1 MERVDAPDAGAKI
14 VRVAIACSPGAG
26 RAFETT
32 LALAA
37 PATALDA
44 IRASG
49 LFERHPELALG
60 EPLIGIW
67 GRACAPETLLADGDR
82 VEVYRPL
89 TMDPN
94 EARRLRAKNLRAAA
108 RRRPPT

>member
-1 MERVDAPDAGAKI
+1 MDPVDLDGTAAPI
-14 VRVAIACSPGAG
+14 VRVAIACSPRAG
-26 RAFETT
+26 RAFEMT
-32 LALAA
+32 LALPA

-44 IRASG
+44 VRASG
-49 LFERHPELALG
+49 LLERHPELGLG

-67 GRACAPETLLADGDR
+67 GRACAPETVLADGDR

-108 RRRPPT
+108 QR

>member
-1 MERVDAPDAGAKI
+1 MGRVDAPGSAAPI

-26 RAFETT
+26 HAFEMT
-32 LALAA
+32 LTLPA

-49 LFERHPELALG
+49 LFERHPELGLG

-67 GRACAPETLLADGDR
+67 GRACALEAVLADGDR
-82 VEVYRPL
+82 VEIYRPL

-94 EARRLRAKNLRAAA
+94 EARRLRARNLRGAA
-108 RRRPPT
+108 RR

>member
-1 MERVDAPDAGAKI
+1 MARAEGDGTTTTAML
-14 VRVAIACSPGAG
+14 RVAIAFSPRAG
-26 RAFETT
+26 HAFEAT
-32 LALAA
+32 LELPA
-37 PATALDA
+37 PATAFDA

-49 LFERHPELALG
+49 LFERHPELGLG

-67 GRACAPETLLADGDR
+67 GRACALDAVLGDGDR

-94 EARRLRAKNLRAAA
+94 EARRLRARNLRGAA
-108 RRRPPT
+108 RR

>member
-1 MERVDAPDAGAKI
+1 MGRVDCAGAAASI
-14 VRVAIACSPGAG
+14 VHVAIAFSASAG
-26 RAFETT
+26 RAFEVT
-32 LALAA
+32 LELPA

-49 LFERHPELALG
+49 LFERHPELGLG

-67 GRACAPETLLADGDR
+67 GRACAPETVLADGDR
-82 VEVYRPL
+82 VELYRPL

-94 EARRLRAKNLRAAA
+94 EARRLRARTLRVA
-108 RRRPPT
+108 RRR

>member
-1 MERVDAPDAGAKI
+1 MVRVEAVGAGAPI
-14 VRVAIACSPGAG
+14 VRVAIAFSPSVG
-26 RAFETT
+26 RAFELT
-32 LALAA
+32 LELPA
-37 PATALDA
+37 PANALDA

-49 LFERHPELALG
+49 LFERHPELGLG

-67 GRACAPETLLADGDR
+67 GRACAAQTLLADGDR

-94 EARRLRAKNLRAAA
+94 EARRLRARNLRAAG
-108 RRRPPT
+108 RR

>member
-1 MERVDAPDAGAKI
+1 MGRVDAPGSAAPL

-26 RAFETT
+26 HAFEAT
-32 LALAA
+32 LELPA

-44 IRASG
+44 VRASG
-49 LFERHPELALG
+49 LLERHPELGLG

-94 EARRLRAKNLRAAA
+94 EARRLRARNLRAAG
-108 RRRPPT
+108 RR

>member
-1 MERVDAPDAGAKI
+1 MDRAESDGAPVSN
-14 VRVAIACSPGAG
+14 VRVAIACSPVTG
-26 RAFETT
+26 RAFEMT
-32 LALAA
+32 LTLPA

-49 LFERHPELALG
+49 LFERHPELGLG

-67 GRACAPETLLADGDR
+67 GRACAPGTVLADGDR

-94 EARRLRAKNLRAAA
+94 EARRLRARNARTAA
-108 RRRPPT
+108 RR

>member
-1 MERVDAPDAGAKI
+1 MGRVDDGGAAASI
-14 VRVAIACSPGAG
+14 VRVAIAFSAHPG
-26 RAFETT
+26 RAFEVT
-32 LALAA
+32 LELPA

-49 LFERHPELALG
+49 LFERHPELGLG

-67 GRACAPETLLADGDR
+67 GRACAPETVLADGDR

-89 TMDPN
+89 MMDPN
-94 EARRLRAKNLRAAA
+94 EARRLRARNLRVA
-108 RRRPPT
+108 RRR

>member
-1 MERVDAPDAGAKI
+1 MGRVEGAGAATPT
-14 VRVAIACSPGAG
+14 VRVAIACSPSAG
-26 RAFETT
+26 HAFEM
-32 LALAA
+32 ALELPA

-67 GRACAPETLLADGDR
+67 GRACAPETLLAEGDR

-94 EARRLRAKNLRAAA
+94 EARRLRARNLRAAA
-108 RRRPPT
+108 RR

>member
-1 MERVDAPDAGAKI
+1 MGRVDAPGTAAPV
-14 VRVAIACSPGAG
+14 VRVAIACSPSAG
-26 RAFETT
+26 HAFETT
-32 LALAA
+32 LELPA

-49 LFERHPELALG
+49 LLERHPELGLG

-94 EARRLRAKNLRAAA
+94 EARRLRARNLRAAA
-108 RRRPPT
+108 RR

>member
-1 MERVDAPDAGAKI
+1 MGRVENAGARPPT
-14 VRVAIACSPGAG
+14 VRIAIACSPAAG
-26 RAFETT
+26 RAFEM
-32 LALAA
+32 ALELPA

-67 GRACAPETLLADGDR
+67 GRACAPQTLLADGDR

-89 TMDPN
+89 AMDPN

-108 RRRPPT
+108 RR

>member
-1 MERVDAPDAGAKI
+1 MGPVDADGVATPI
-14 VRVAIACSPGAG
+14 VRVAIACSPRAG
-26 RAFETT
+26 GAFEMT
-32 LALAA
+32 LALPA

-44 IRASG
+44 VRASG
-49 LFERHPELALG
+49 LLERHPELGLG

-94 EARRLRAKNLRAAA
+94 EARRLRARNLRAAG
-108 RRRPPT
+108 RR

>member
-1 MERVDAPDAGAKI
+1 MGRVAAPGSAAPI

-26 RAFETT
+26 HAFEAT
-32 LALAA
+32 LELPA

-44 IRASG
+44 VRASG
-49 LFERHPELALG
+49 LLERHPELGLG

-82 VEVYRPL
+82 VEVYQPL

-94 EARRLRAKNLRAAA
+94 EARRLRARNLRAAG
-108 RRRPPT
+108 RR

>member
-1 MERVDAPDAGAKI
+1 MGRVDAPGSAAPI

-26 RAFETT
+26 HAFEAT
-32 LALAA
+32 LELPA

-44 IRASG
+44 VRASG
-49 LFERHPELALG
+49 LLERHPELGLG

-94 EARRLRAKNLRAAA
+94 EARRLRARNLRAAG
-108 RRRPPT
+108 RR

>member
-1 MERVDAPDAGAKI
+1 MGRVDAPGTAAPV
-14 VRVAIACSPGAG
+14 VRVAIACSPSAG
-26 RAFETT
+26 HAFETT
-32 LALAA
+32 LELPA

-49 LFERHPELALG
+49 LFERHPELGLG

-94 EARRLRAKNLRAAA
+94 EARRLRARKLRAAA
-108 RRRPPT
+108 RR

>member
-1 MERVDAPDAGAKI
+1 MGPVDADGVATSI
-14 VRVAIACSPGAG
+14 VRVAIACSPRAG
-26 RAFETT
+26 GAFEMT
-32 LALAA
+32 LALPA

-49 LFERHPELALG
+49 LFERHPELGLG

-67 GRACAPETLLADGDR
+67 GRACAPETILADGDR

-94 EARRLRAKNLRAAA
+94 EARRLRAKQLRE
-108 RRRPPT
+108 RKSR

>member
-1 MERVDAPDAGAKI
+1 MARVEADENAPT
-14 VRVAIACSPGAG
+14 VRIAIACSPNAG
-26 RAFETT
+26 RAFEMV
-32 LALAA
+32 LELPA

-67 GRACAPETLLADGDR
+67 GRACAPETVLADGDR
-82 VEVYRPL
+82 VEIYRPL

-94 EARRLRAKNLRAAA
+94 EARRLRARNLRAAA
-108 RRRPPT
+108 RR

>member
-1 MERVDAPDAGAKI
+1 MDRAEGDGAPASI
-14 VRVAIACSPGAG
+14 VRVAIACSPVAG
-26 RAFETT
+26 SAFEMT
-32 LALAA
+32 LTLPA

-49 LFERHPELALG
+49 LLERHPELGLG

-67 GRACAPETLLADGDR
+67 GRACAPEAVLADGDR
-82 VEVYRPL
+82 VELYRPL

-94 EARRLRAKNLRAAA
+94 EARRLRARNLRAAA
-108 RRRPPT
+108 RR

>member
-1 MERVDAPDAGAKI
+1 MGRVEGDCGPGSF
-14 VRVAIACSPGAG
+14 VRVAIAFSASAG
-26 RAFETT
+26 RAFEIT
-32 LALAA
+32 LELAA

-49 LFERHPELALG
+49 LLERHPELALG

-67 GRACAPETLLADGDR
+67 GRACAPEAVLADGDR
-82 VEVYRPL
+82 VELYRPL

-94 EARRLRAKNLRAAA
+94 EARRLRAKNLRAAG
-108 RRRPPT
+108 RR

>member
-1 MERVDAPDAGAKI
+1 MGRADGDGAPASI
-14 VRVAIACSPGAG
+14 VRVAIACSPRAG
-26 RAFETT
+26 RAFEMT
-32 LALAA
+32 LALPA

-49 LFERHPELALG
+49 LFERHPELGLG

-67 GRACAPETLLADGDR
+67 GRACAPETVLADGDR
-82 VEVYRPL
+82 VEIYRPL

-94 EARRLRAKNLRAAA
+94 EARRLRARNLRAAA
-108 RRRPPT
+108 RR

>member
-1 MERVDAPDAGAKI
+1 MGRVDAPGSAAPL

-26 RAFETT
+26 HAFEAT
-32 LALAA
+32 LELPA

-44 IRASG
+44 VRASG
-49 LFERHPELALG
+49 LLERHPELGLG

-82 VEVYRPL
+82 VEVYQPL

-94 EARRLRAKNLRAAA
+94 EARRLRARNLRAAG
-108 RRRPPT
+108 RR

>member
-1 MERVDAPDAGAKI
+1 MGRVDAPGSAAPL

-26 RAFETT
+26 HAFEAT
-32 LALAA
+32 LELPA

-44 IRASG
+44 VRASG
-49 LFERHPELALG
+49 LLERHPELGLG

-67 GRACAPETLLADGDR
+67 GRACAPETVLADGDR

-108 RRRPPT
+108 RR

>member
-1 MERVDAPDAGAKI
+1 MAGAEPRAASAT
-14 VRVAIACSPGAG
+14 VRVAIACSPSVG

-32 LALAA
+32 LELPA

-49 LFERHPELALG
+49 LFERHPELGLG

-67 GRACAPETLLADGDR
+67 GRACAPETVLAEGDR
-82 VEVYRPL
+82 VELYRPL

-94 EARRLRAKNLRAAA
+94 EARRLRARKLRAAA
-108 RRRPPT
+108 RRR

>member
-1 MERVDAPDAGAKI
+1 MDLVDGEGTDAPI
-14 VRVAIACSPGAG
+14 VRVAIACSPSAG
-26 RAFETT
+26 RAFEMT
-32 LALAA
+32 LALPA
-37 PATALDA
+37 PATALEA

-49 LFERHPELALG
+49 LLERYPELGLG

-67 GRACAPETLLADGDR
+67 GRTCAPGTVLVDGDR

-94 EARRLRAKNLRAAA
+94 EARRLRARNLRAAK
-108 RRRPPT
+108 RR